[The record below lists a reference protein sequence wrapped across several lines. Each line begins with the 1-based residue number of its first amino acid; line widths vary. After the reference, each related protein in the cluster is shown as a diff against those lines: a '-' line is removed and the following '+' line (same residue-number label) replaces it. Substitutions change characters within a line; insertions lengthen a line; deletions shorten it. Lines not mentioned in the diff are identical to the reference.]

1 MYRWWN
7 RGTRGA
13 QIIHACTSYQIIA
26 WKRTRKAVFFVR
38 SNEQSAF
45 CCCCG
50 YPLEVCG
57 SRRRRYIE
65 SSGERKVLVIRRLYC
80 QPCERVHHELPD
92 LLVPYKRYDR
102 ESIES
107 VLAGTGQA
115 QVSADDS
122 TISRWR
128 GWFFGLSQ
136 HIYGGLLAAC
146 YRFDKNFAESPDQL
160 SGSLLQ
166 RIQHLVGAP
175 PGWLGRIVR
184 TLVNMNLWVQTRS
197 AFLTG

>member
-1 MYRWWN
+1 M
-7 RGTRGA
+7 
-13 QIIHACTSYQIIA
+13 
-26 WKRTRKAVFFVR
+26 FFVR

-45 CCCCG
+45 CCNCD
-50 YPLEVCG
+50 YLLEVCG
-57 SRRRRYIE
+57 SRRRGYIE
-65 SSGERKVLVIRRLYC
+65 SSGERIVLVIRRLYC
-80 QPCERVHHELPD
+80 QSCKRIHHELPD

-107 VLAGTGQA
+107 VLEETGQA
-115 QVSADDS
+115 QEAADDS

-128 GWFFGLSQ
+128 RWFSELEQ

-146 YRFDKNFAESPDQL
+146 HRLDKNFAESPDQL

-166 RIQHLVGAP
+166 RIHHLVGAT

-184 TLVNMNLWVQTRS
+184 ILVTMNLWVQTRS

>member
-1 MYRWWN
+1 MH
-7 RGTRGA
+7 
-13 QIIHACTSYQIIA
+13 IISDFHLEENPKQ
-26 WKRTRKAVFFVR
+26 VFFVR
-38 SNEQSAF
+38 SNEQIALCS
-45 CCCCG
+45 CCNH
-50 YPLEVCG
+50 PLAVCG
-57 SRRRRYIE
+57 SRQRGYIE

-80 QPCERVHHELPD
+80 QPCKRIHHELPD

-102 ESIES
+102 ASIES
-107 VLAGTGQA
+107 VIEGTGQE
-115 QVSADDS
+115 QVSADDA
-122 TISRWR
+122 TLFRWQ
-128 GWFFGLSQ
+128 GWFSNLRQ

-146 YRFDKNFAESPDQL
+146 HRINKSFAESPDQL

-166 RIQHLVGAP
+166 RIHHLVGTT